1 MFTALILAAS
11 AAVAV
16 PQPGAVKVYRDWYA
30 ACDNG
35 AACEAGS
42 MSDGTDTALR
52 VVRLPGRGG
61 MLRVSISTMPAAA
74 KDVAL
79 LVDGREAARGSLD
92 SEGIFFMGGSD
103 SLKIARMLVRGRT
116 ATIMN
121 TGTDAVGDGVLARI
135 SLRGSAAA
143 MGYIDA
149 RQKRARTRT
158 ALSIKGRHR
167 EKDWAPQLPLITQ
180 QPAARIK
187 KLPREKQ
194 LAALAKKAGCE
205 EQRALG
211 YAKDQVYPLARQ
223 DGRDIVVALIACG
236 SGAYN
241 FMSKAYIGERP
252 SGKGR
257 SDWRFRSAPFDY
269 NPGGGFSDDGSP
281 VLVNAFFNVED
292 GILGNYAKGRGLGD
306 CGSSQSYVW
315 DGTRFRL
322 IEATNMPKCRGVWQW
337 PTTWR
342 AQVKRE
348 LKQLAR
354 VY

>member
-1 MFTALILAAS
+1 MFTTLILAAS
-11 AAVAV
+11 AAAA

-52 VVRLPGRGG
+52 VVRLPGRDA
-61 MLRVSISTMPAAA
+61 MLRISVSILSSGVT
-74 KDVAL
+74 DIAL
-79 LVDGREAARGSLD
+79 VVDGREAARGSLD
-92 SEGIFFMGGSD
+92 SEGVFFMGGSD

-121 TGTDAVGDGVLARI
+121 KGVDAVGDGVLARI
-135 SLRGSAAA
+135 SLKGSAAA
-143 MGYIDA
+143 MGYVDA
-149 RQKRARTRT
+149 RQKRARTRS
-158 ALSIKGRHR
+158 ALSITGRR
-167 EKDWAPQLPLITQ
+167 QDKDWTPKLPLITQ

-187 KLPREKQ
+187 KLPKERQ
-194 LAALAKKAGCE
+194 LAVLAEKAGCE

-211 YAKDQVYPLARQ
+211 YTKDQVYSLARQ
-223 DGRDIVVALIACG
+223 DGQDIVVALIACG

-322 IEATNMPKCRGVWQW
+322 IEATDMPKCRGVWQW
-337 PTTWR
+337 PTIWR